1 MPLTPTEC
9 VSPAIEHAKQ
19 QLFKPFQFGQWTR
32 LAFVGLLAGEMA
44 TGSCPGGGGGWNRP
58 QSQGGGDQFLSFA
71 PPPFDPSKLGPYLG
85 LIIFVALLVCVLVLV
100 LMYVN
105 SVFRFILLQSVVQ
118 KRCSISEGW
127 RRWQRPGRRFFL
139 WQLVYQLVLGIG
151 LAILVGIPLGIAA
164 LMGWLQQPK
173 AHLAPLILGGMI
185 FAGLLI
191 VFFLIAVCVHVLAKD
206 FLVPLMAY
214 SDLDFADGWS
224 RLLAMMKTERSN
236 YFVYL
241 LLKLGLSIVAFI
253 LFGIVTFFV
262 VLLFLIPF
270 GGVGVLAILLGKS
283 AGVGWTP
290 ATIAIA
296 AVFAAVAFVV
306 LMYIIALISVPAI
319 VFFPAYSIY
328 FFAARYPALD
338 ALLHPR
344 APEPPPLPPLP
355 QPPLPQPAG

>member
-1 MPLTPTEC
+1 VPLTATEC

-44 TGSCPGGGGGWNRP
+44 TGSCGGGGGWNRP
-58 QSQGGGDQFLSFA
+58 HSQSGGDQFLSVA
-71 PPPFDPSKLGPYLG
+71 PPIFDPSKLGPYLG
-85 LIIFVALLVCVLVLV
+85 IIILVALLVCVLILV

-118 KRCSISEGW
+118 KRCSVSEGW
-127 RRWQRPGRRFFL
+127 RRWQRQGRRFFL

-151 LAILVGIPLGIAA
+151 FAILIGIPLGIAA
-164 LMGWLQQPK
+164 VMGWLQQPK
-173 AHLAPLILGGMI
+173 AHLAPLILGGI
-185 FAGLLI
+185 IVVGVLLT
-191 VFFLIAVCVHVLAKD
+191 FFLIAICIHVLAKD

-214 SDLDFADGWS
+214 DDLDFADGWS
-224 RLLAMMKTERSN
+224 RLLAMMKTERGN
-236 YFVYL
+236 YIVYL
-241 LLKLGLSIVAFI
+241 LLKLGLSIAAFI
-253 LFGIVTFFV
+253 LFGIASFFV
-262 VLLFLIPF
+262 ILLFLIPV
-270 GGVGVLAILLGKS
+270 GGVGILAVLIGKS

-290 ATIAIA
+290 GTIALG
-296 AVFAAVAFVV
+296 AVFVAVAVLA
-306 LMYIIALISVPAI
+306 LMYIVALISVPAI

-344 APEPPPLPPLP
+344 ATEPPPLPPLP
-355 QPPLPQPAG
+355 QPIG